1 MREANEEWKE
11 SGSSAYRNGKNG
23 EIGGGWT
30 RRSNAAGG
38 ETKAKLA
45 RGSETVVL
53 LIGRKGRMEME
64 ILDRFFVKGENDSDV
79 ENYRSGY
86 AISFI

>member
-1 MREANEEWKE
+1 MAKSGADGRDEATLL
-11 SGSSAYRNGKNG
+11 G
-23 EIGGGWT
+23 EKR
-30 RRSNAAGG
+30 RRSRRTAFS
-38 ETKAKLA
+38 KLA